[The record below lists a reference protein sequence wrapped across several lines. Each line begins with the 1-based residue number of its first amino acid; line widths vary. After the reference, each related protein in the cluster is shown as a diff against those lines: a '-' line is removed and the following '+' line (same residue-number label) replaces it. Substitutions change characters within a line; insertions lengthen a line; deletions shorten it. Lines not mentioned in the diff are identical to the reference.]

1 MIKIRIPFGFKTV
14 LLDDLLTLYT
24 GKIRIKADLAYVKE
38 HLKNHPEIVVSTG
51 RNSTVMISFITTDYV
66 VSSMYRELIWSM
78 IGTIMHQRIDAKY
91 SNQTVVDC
99 SLLADDLPW

>member
-24 GKIRIKADLAYVKE
+24 GKIRIKADLNTVRE
-38 HLKNHPEIVVSTG
+38 HLKGHPEIVLSTG
-51 RNSTVMISFITTDYV
+51 RNGTVIISFITTDHT
-66 VSSMYRELIWSM
+66 VSAMYYNLIWSM

-91 SNQTVVDC
+91 GSPTVVDC
-99 SLLADDLPW
+99 SLMADDLPW